1 MNKKIISALLS
12 LILICTVLFSACG
25 KDKVSDVFDTNSIPA
40 ISESTEYGSLKLNA
54 KSAIIYDINA
64 NEILYTKNAGTHR
77 APASLVKL
85 LTASTAL
92 YYLSEDTVITVG
104 SEQDYVEKRSSM
116 CFIQKGHKLTL
127 RDLICGLMLPSGG
140 DAAHAI
146 AVTVARHVNTAYE
159 MNDKEAIQLFVDLMN
174 GLASE
179 IGMKNSHFQNP
190 DGWDHD
196 EQYVT
201 AEDMMKLTAYAM
213 HVPLIKEISS
223 TASEYVVFESGQNIT
238 WKNTNSMIQPYSSHY
253 NEYITGGKTG
263 STDEA
268 GKCLATIYEDGDDSY
283 IIVVLGCKTDADRYK
298 DTEKLIDFAKDA

>member
-12 LILICTVLFSACG
+12 LALICTVLFSACG

-40 ISESTEYGSLKLNA
+40 ISESTEYGSLKLDS

-64 NEILYTKNAGTHR
+64 NEIIYTKDAATHR

-92 YYLSEDTVITVG
+92 FYLSEDTVITVG

-140 DAAHAI
+140 DAAYTI

-190 DGWDHD
+190 DGWDHE

-238 WKNTNSMIQPYSSHY
+238 WKNTNSMLQPNSPHY
-253 NEYITGGKTG
+253 NKYITGGKTG
-263 STDEA
+263 STDAA

-298 DTEKLIDFAKDA
+298 DTDKLIDFAKEA

>member
-1 MNKKIISALLS
+1 MNKKIIPAILALT
-12 LILICTVLFSACG
+12 LICTVLFSACG
-25 KDKVSDVFDTNSIPA
+25 KDEVADVFDTNNIPP
-40 ISESTEYGSLKLNA
+40 INESTEYGTLKLSA
-54 KSAIIYDINA
+54 KSAVIYDMDA
-64 NEILYTKNAGTHR
+64 NEIIYTKNADAHR

-104 SEQDYVEKRSSM
+104 SEQDYVEKHSSM
-116 CFIQKGHKLTL
+116 CFIQKGHRLTL

-159 MNDKEAIQLFVDLMN
+159 MSDKEAIQLFVDLMN

-190 DGWDHD
+190 DGWDDD

-213 HVPLIKEISS
+213 NVPLIKEISS

-238 WKNTNSMIQPYSSHY
+238 WKNTNSMIQPYSAYY
-253 NEYITGGKTG
+253 NKHITGGKTG
-263 STDEA
+263 STDAA
-268 GKCLATIYEDGDDSY
+268 GKCLATIYEDSDNSY

-298 DTEKLIDFAKDA
+298 DTEKLIDFAKEN

>member
-12 LILICTVLFSACG
+12 LTLICTVLFSACG
-25 KDKVSDVFDTNSIPA
+25 KDKVSDVFNTKHIPS
-40 ISESTEYGSLKLNA
+40 ISESTEYGSLKLDA
-54 KSAIIYDINA
+54 ESAIIYDINA
-64 NEILYTKNAGTHR
+64 NEILYTKDAGSHR

-92 YYLSEDTVITVG
+92 FYLSEDTVITVG

-140 DAAHAI
+140 DAAYTI
-146 AVTVARHVNTAYE
+146 AVNVARHVNTAYE
-159 MNDKEAIQLFVDLMN
+159 MNDEEAIELFVALMN

-179 IGMKNSHFQNP
+179 IGMRNSHFQNP
-190 DGWDHD
+190 DGWDHE
-196 EQYVT
+196 EQYIT
-201 AEDMMKLTAYAM
+201 AEDMLKLTVYAM

-238 WKNTNSMIQPYSSHY
+238 WKNTNSMLNPYSSYY
-253 NEYITGGKTG
+253 NKYITGGKTG
-263 STDEA
+263 STDAA
-268 GKCLATIYEDGDDSY
+268 GKCLATIYEDGEDAF
-283 IIVVLGCKTDADRYK
+283 ITVVLGCKADGDRYK
-298 DTEKLIDFAKDA
+298 DTEKLIEFAKEA